1 MTENTLTPVD
11 SGANNRSSVVPAIR
25 DITMDSP
32 WDWLAA
38 GWRDLQRAP
47 TISFAYGAVFV
58 LVSWALTGLLL
69 AVDLWFLVLPMAAGF
84 MLLGPLFAVGLYE
97 VSRCLEAG
105 QTPTLGQ
112 AIGAWRREASQM
124 GMMCVALLLL
134 HMIWVEIAIIIFALF
149 LGDRVPTMERLI
161 GDVFLQAHSVP
172 FLIVGT
178 GAGAILAMI
187 VFSVSAISIPMIL
200 DRGVNVITAI
210 LTSLRAVQTNWR
222 PMILWAGL
230 IVIFTAAGIATM
242 FFGLAIT
249 LPLIGHATWHAY
261 RALVASS

>member
-1 MTENTLTPVD
+1 MTDNVVTRGD
-11 SGANNRSSVVPAIR
+11 SDPDDRSAAIPEIR

-38 GWRDLQRAP
+38 GWRDMQQAP
-47 TISFAYGAVFV
+47 TISLTYGAVFV
-58 LVSWALTGLLL
+58 LASWALTGLLL
-69 AVDLWFLVLPMAAGF
+69 AVDMWFLVLPMAAGF

-105 QTPTLGQ
+105 RTPTLGE
-112 AIGAWRREASQM
+112 AVIAWRREAGQM
-124 GMMCVALLLL
+124 GMMCVVLLLL

-149 LGDRVPTMERLI
+149 LGDTVPTMERLI
-161 GDVFLQAHSVP
+161 GDVFLQAHSMP

-178 GAGAILAMI
+178 GAGAILALI
-187 VFSVSAISIPMIL
+187 VFSICAVSIPMIL

-210 LTSLRAVQTNWR
+210 LTSLRAVKTNWR
-222 PMILWAGL
+222 PMVLWAGL
-230 IVIFTAAGIATM
+230 IVVFTAAGIATM
-242 FFGLAIT
+242 FVGLAVT

-261 RALVASS
+261 RALVAPS